1 MKKLSLILLMM
12 LLISLFTGCASI
24 LEKYNSPVDPADTS
38 TVIYTVPSGAT
49 TTSIGKDLA
58 ELGIIQNANAFKTKA
73 KQMEVDGQMKAG
85 DYMVS
90 KSMSVEEI
98 ITKLVNGDVYI
109 ETFTF
114 TIPEGYE
121 VRQIVDKLESEGLI
135 NREKFLDALQN
146 APFDYAFLEGV
157 DRSYLLEG
165 YLFPDTYT
173 LKTGATEIQIIDRML
188 ERFDEIFTDEYY
200 ARAKELDMTVDQVV
214 TLASIIER
222 EAKVE
227 EEFPIVSSVF
237 HNRIDIGMML
247 QSCATVQFV
256 LKERKDVLSFDDI
269 AIDSPYNTY
278 IYAGLTPSPIASPG
292 ELAIHSALYPAD
304 TNYLYFVT
312 KETNDGSHYF
322 NETLEGH
329 NRDAKRSQ

>member
-12 LLISLFTGCASI
+12 LLISLITGCASI

-49 TTSIGKDLA
+49 TTSIGKELA
-58 ELGIIQNANAFKTKA
+58 ELGIIQNANAFKAKA

-85 DYMVS
+85 DYMLS

-188 ERFDEIFTDEYY
+188 ERFNEIFTDEYY

-278 IYAGLTPSPIASPG
+278 INAGLTPSPIASPG